1 LVAAP
6 AGTTWSV
13 LLQPANVTA
22 SISQTGN
29 VTNMLATGRYLFLL
43 TNNSD
48 NTCKDTVEIRIK
60 NCPELPLCGTDK
72 YELNADAGLTMYQWF
87 KKDIAGTTFDP
98 IVGETNA
105 TITVTTVGSYTW
117 TAKDANGCVVSACDT
132 VKFSCLCALTVTT
145 TATNVT
151 CNLKND
157 GTAQATVTGNV
168 GAVTYLW
175 SNGQTTA
182 TATGLNAGTHSVTVT
197 ENANCIAVA
206 SVTITEPAALVLTC
220 TKVNVTINNGTD
232 GQASVTAA
240 GGTTPYTYVWSN
252 GATTSSITGLTAG
265 TYTVT
270 LTDAKGCSDNCTS
283 IITEPGCVLT
293 VTTTATNVTC
303 YQKNDGTAQATV
315 TGNLGAVTYLWDG
328 GETTAA
334 LTGLKAGI
342 HTVTVSETATCKAI
356 SSVTITEPAALV
368 LTCDK
373 VNVTTNN
380 GNDGQASVTA
390 VGGTSPYTYVW
401 SNGATTA
408 SITSLTAGTYTL
420 TVTDAKGCSEVC
432 FSTLTQPSPLGSLG
446 DFIWKDLN
454 NDGLQNNGEL
464 GVAGVIV
471 ELYDNTNPT
480 VVLKSDTTDSA
491 GKYLFTN
498 LTSGDYFVKFS
509 VPANMPT
516 MEISSKQNQGGDDTI
531 DNDFDTNGKSDVVTI
546 DVNDPL
552 KKDIITVD
560 GAIVNK
566 PNPLG
571 SLGDL
576 IWKDLNNNGLQD
588 NGEAGVSGVIVELY
602 NADANGKPTSAVLAT
617 DTTDTNG
624 NYLFTNLNNGVYVVK
639 IITSSIMNT
648 MEISIKQNVGPDDEV
663 DNDFDKTSGLSTK
676 VTIDVNDPLKKD
688 IVSVDG
694 AIVNKPVE
702 LGSLGDFIWKDLNDN
717 GLQDNGETGVAGV
730 ILTLFFADPWG
741 KPIGNALKADTT
753 DASGKYLFTNL
764 ESGRYVVVLDPTSI
778 MSTMELSK
786 KQDSGVDDAID
797 NDFNSITFYA
807 GSVIVDPT
815 DPAKKDVLTVDGAI
829 INKPL
834 GSIGDFVWKDLNDN
848 GLQDNGEVGVSGVI
862 ITLFNSDASGAI
874 VGAALASDT
883 TDTNGAYL
891 FSNLP
896 KGDYVLQ
903 MVPASIMP
911 SMELSPKVGIG
922 NDTLNNDFS
931 PVTWLTPKVSIDPTD
946 PAKKD
951 ITTVDGAII
960 NKPLGSIGDFVWKDL
975 NDNGLQDNGE
985 VGVSGIIIT
994 LFKSDASGAIVGAA
1008 LASDTTDTNGAYLF
1022 PNLPKGDYVLQMV
1035 PASIMPTMELSPK
1048 VGIGNDTLNNDF
1060 SPITWLTP
1068 KISIDPYDPA
1078 KKDIITVDGAII
1090 NKVVVLGSIGDYVWM
1105 DMDNDGTQDNGEA
1118 AVSGVILEL
1127 YLASNLTTP
1136 IKKDTTDSNGN
1147 YLFTNLGAGNYV
1159 VKAVSSSFPAGKIVG
1174 KKDATTDDKDSDFD
1188 ATTFQ
1193 SPTITLNPGN
1203 TGGDPLKKDNLTI
1216 DLGLYLPIN
1225 CPAKICTP
1233 VKVTKVK

>member
-1 LVAAP
+1 MVAAP
-6 AGTTWSV
+6 VGTTWSI

-22 SISQTGN
+22 SISQTGD
-29 VTNMLATGRYLFLL
+29 VTNMTATGKYLFLL

-48 NTCKDTVEIRIK
+48 NTCKDTVEVRIK

-105 TITVTTVGSYTW
+105 SITVSTVGSYTW
-117 TAKDANGCVVSACDT
+117 TAKDGNGCDVSACDT
-132 VKFSCLCALTVTT
+132 VKFSCPCALTVTT

-151 CNLKND
+151 CNGKND

-182 TATGLNAGTHSVTVT
+182 TANGLNPGTHSVTVT
-197 ENANCIAVA
+197 ETPTCKTVA
-206 SVTITEPAALVLTC
+206 SISITEPAALVLSC
-220 TKVNVTINNGTD
+220 DKIDVTMSGGNN
-232 GQASVTAA
+232 GQASVTAV

-252 GATTSSITGLTAG
+252 GATTASITGLAAG

-270 LTDAKGCSDNCTS
+270 VIDAKGCFD
-283 IITEPGCVLT
+283 I
-293 VTTTATNVTC
+293 
-303 YQKNDGTAQATV
+303 
-315 TGNLGAVTYLWDG
+315 
-328 GETTAA
+328 
-334 LTGLKAGI
+334 
-342 HTVTVSETATCKAI
+342 
-356 SSVTITEPAALV
+356 
-368 LTCDK
+368 
-373 VNVTTNN
+373 
-380 GNDGQASVTA
+380 
-390 VGGTSPYTYVW
+390 
-401 SNGATTA
+401 
-408 SITSLTAGTYTL
+408 
-420 TVTDAKGCSEVC
+420 CS
-432 FSTLTQPSPLGSLG
+432 STLSEPS
-446 DFIWKDLN
+446 
-454 NDGLQNNGEL
+454 
-464 GVAGVIV
+464 A
-471 ELYDNTNPT
+471 
-480 VVLKSDTTDSA
+480 
-491 GKYLFTN
+491 
-498 LTSGDYFVKFS
+498 
-509 VPANMPT
+509 
-516 MEISSKQNQGGDDTI
+516 
-531 DNDFDTNGKSDVVTI
+531 
-546 DVNDPL
+546 
-552 KKDIITVD
+552 
-560 GAIVNK
+560 
-566 PNPLG
+566 LG

-588 NGEAGVSGVIVELY
+588 NGETGVAGVIVELY
-602 NADANGKPTSAVLAT
+602 NADGNGKPTSAVLAT

-624 NYLFTNLNNGVYVVK
+624 NYLFTNLSNGVYVVK

-717 GLQDNGETGVAGV
+717 GLQENTETGVAGV

-753 DASGKYLFTNL
+753 DANGKYLFTNL
-764 ESGRYVVVLDPTSI
+764 ESGRYVVVLDPTTI

-874 VGAALASDT
+874 VGAALANDT

-891 FSNLP
+891 FPNLP

-931 PVTWLTPKVSIDPTD
+931 PITWLTPKVSIDPTD

-975 NDNGLQDNGE
+975 NDNGLQDNSE

-1008 LASDTTDTNGAYLF
+1008 LASDTTDINGAYLF

-1105 DMDNDGTQDNGEA
+1105 DMDNDGAQDNGEA

-1136 IKKDTTDSNGN
+1136 IKKDTTDSNGK
-1147 YLFTNLGAGNYV
+1147 YLFTELAAGDYV